1 MDASVKTLLLKRADN
16 ACEYCRLPQKWYSPY
31 KLQVE
36 HIIARQHHGGD
47 ELDNLGIAC
56 IDCNLNKGPNIAGI
70 DPLSLTLTEL
80 FHPRRHIWS
89 DHFEQKRGMIAGR
102 SSIGR
107 TTVYVLKMNSDEQ
120 VKTRLIIELF
130 EAANLRP

>member
-1 MDASVKTLLLKRADN
+1 MDAVAKKLLRERAGD

-36 HIIARQHHGGD
+36 HIVARQHHGGD
-47 ELDNLGIAC
+47 ELDNLAIAC

-70 DPLSLTLTEL
+70 DPLSLALTEL
-80 FHPRRHIWS
+80 FHPRRHLWS
-89 DHFEQKRGMIAGR
+89 DHFEQKRGFIMGKSA
-102 SSIGR
+102 IGR

-120 VKTRLIIELF
+120 VKTRLIVELF
-130 EAANLRP
+130 EAAKLQP